1 MAKDVDLQSKE
12 WRELVFEGK
21 NQEYGAFEMRK
32 KSARR
37 HNVAMIAVVIILA
50 VLAALE
56 VLVNTVIAKVEAK
69 PEDENEQMLVDLADA
84 QETPEEEEPV
94 YVKPEEK
101 VVLPEEVLNTVK
113 MTEYKFVED
122 TKVKEPPISQD
133 QIKETETAVGNTNF
147 DKGTDEW
154 KEDIKEKIADLQVTA
169 APKVEEKP
177 KPVAPVE
184 ENKVFTHVEQMPAFP
199 GGDAALLS
207 YLSSHIRYPQDAADD
222 GIEGQV
228 VVRFVV
234 TKTGKVGEVQVLRG
248 KHPSLDREAAR
259 VVKTLP
265 AFTPGKM
272 NGNTVNVW
280 YTLPV
285 RFKLAK

>member
-12 WRELVFEGK
+12 WRDLVFEGK
-21 NQEYGAFEMRK
+21 NQEYGAYEMRK
-32 KSARR
+32 TSARR
-37 HNVAMIAVVIILA
+37 HNVAMIAVVVILA
-50 VLAALE
+50 ILAALAI
-56 VLVNTVIAKVEAK
+56 LVNTVIAKVEAK
-69 PEDENEQMLVDLADA
+69 PEDENEQMLVDLSDA

-94 YVKPEEK
+94 FVKPEEE
-101 VVLPEEVLNTVK
+101 VALPEEVLNTVK
-113 MTEYKFVED
+113 MTEIKFVED
-122 TKVKEPPISQD
+122 NLVKEPPKSQD
-133 QIKETETAVGNTNF
+133 EFKETETAVGNTTF
-147 DKGTDEW
+147 DQGTDEW
-154 KEDIKEKIADLQVTA
+154 KEDIKEKKADLKVTE
-169 APKVEEKP
+169 APVIKEQP
-177 KPVAPVE
+177 KPVE
-184 ENKVFTHVEQMPAFP
+184 ENKVFTHVEQMPAYP
-199 GGDAALLS
+199 GGDAALLQ

-248 KHPSLDREAAR
+248 KHPSLDREATR

>member
-21 NQEYGAFEMRK
+21 NKDFGAYEMRK
-32 KSARR
+32 NSARR
-37 HNVAMIAVVIILA
+37 HNMAMIAVVIILI
-50 VLAALE
+50 VLAALAI
-56 VLVNTVIAKVEAK
+56 LVNTVITKVEAR
-69 PEDENEQMLVDLADA
+69 PEDENEQMLVDLSDA
-84 QETPEEEEPV
+84 NDTPEEEDPV
-94 YVKPEEK
+94 YVQPQEE
-101 VVLPEEVLNTVK
+101 VALPEEVLNTVK
-113 MTEYKFVED
+113 MTEIKFVED
-122 TKVKEPPISQD
+122 NLVKEPPKSQD
-133 QIKETETAVGNTNF
+133 EIKETETAVGNTTF
-147 DKGTDEW
+147 DQGTDEW
-154 KEDIKEKIADLQVTA
+154 KEDIKEKKADLKVTE
-169 APKVEEKP
+169 APVIKEQP
-177 KPVAPVE
+177 KPVE

-199 GGDAALLS
+199 GGDAALLQ

-248 KHPSLDREAAR
+248 KHPSLDKEAAR

-265 AFTPGKM
+265 NFTPGKM